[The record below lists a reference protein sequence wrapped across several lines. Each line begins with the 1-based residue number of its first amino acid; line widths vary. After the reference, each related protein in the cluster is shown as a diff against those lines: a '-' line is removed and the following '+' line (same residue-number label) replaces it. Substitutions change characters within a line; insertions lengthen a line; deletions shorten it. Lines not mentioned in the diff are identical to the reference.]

1 MPLTGTQT
9 TSAAQ
14 LPGDRIGLREI
25 MQLEAPGLESQ
36 YANILTRRNRMLEDA
51 VFEPTTEH
59 VTDTYNAV
67 KSIPQLAKTNIEQGA
82 PVVRGA
88 WETIR
93 EPTASWKAYS
103 EVGDDVLAVADDPDK
118 IRTDDANLVMQGAS
132 QQVASIL
139 VYGSRA
145 SMGLD
150 GIDGFAT
157 RLNSISN
164 QFGVFS
170 GGGSG
175 ADLSSIYI
183 IQWHKWYGACLLYPK
198 NIPFAGIRARD
209 MGMQEVTTPR
219 GYYEVW
225 HTKFEVHWGMEI
237 REPRNVIRYCNLE
250 TAQGLN
256 SFDLDQMIAIL
267 EEMQETEGAVAY
279 MNRRIK
285 TQLAIQAV
293 NKPNVEYAPGEWAGR
308 PVSFLQEVPVK
319 LHEAVLSTESAVT

>member
-1 MPLTGTQT
+1 M
-9 TSAAQ
+9 S
-14 LPGDRIGLREI
+14 
-25 MQLEAPGLESQ
+25 SQ

-67 KSIPQLAKTNIEQGA
+67 KSVPQLAKTNIEQGA

-132 QQVASIL
+132 QQVAAIL

-164 QFGVFS
+164 EFGVFS
-170 GGGSG
+170 AGGSG

-183 IQWHKWYGACLLYPK
+183 IQWHKWYGACILYPK
-198 NIPFAGIRARD
+198 NIPAAGIRARD
-209 MGMQEVTTPR
+209 MGMHEVTTPR

-250 TAQGLN
+250 TGAGAQQLRPGPDDRDSGGDAGDRGRGRLHEP
-256 SFDLDQMIAIL
+256 SDQDSARHPGG
-267 EEMQETEGAVAY
+267 EQAE
-279 MNRRIK
+279 RRIRARRMGWPPG
-285 TQLAIQAV
+285 QYVAGSAGEA
-293 NKPNVEYAPGEWAGR
+293 PRSRPEYGVGR
-308 PVSFLQEVPVK
+308 HLRGTATHTK
-319 LHEAVLSTESAVT
+319 ESLEDQHD